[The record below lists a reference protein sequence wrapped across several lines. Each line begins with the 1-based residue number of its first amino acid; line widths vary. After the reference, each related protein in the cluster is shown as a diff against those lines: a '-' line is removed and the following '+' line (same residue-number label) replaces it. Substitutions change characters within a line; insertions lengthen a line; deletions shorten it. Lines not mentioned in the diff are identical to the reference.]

1 MLVNKKPQK
10 PNHPLPALRRAERG
24 VSLIEAL
31 VSLVVLAIGVLGL
44 AGLQT
49 RTLVESRNT
58 NNRATAIQMIADLSE
73 RMQMNHIAARAGAY
87 SVLAFGAAPAPGN
100 DCLPTNTNS
109 AGVVCTPAQLA
120 VSDLA
125 QWRAELLQLIPN
137 ADASTFPN
145 LQNGVPVVGVMV
157 AWPPQVSEKTNTA
170 AATGAITFA
179 PNTNGVGCPAGL
191 ICHFGWVPLR

>member
-1 MLVNKKPQK
+1 MNKKPQK
-10 PNHPLPALRRAERG
+10 PHHPLQGRKRRESG

-31 VSLVVLAIGVLGL
+31 VSLVVLALGVLGL

-58 NNRATAIQMIADLSE
+58 SNRATAIQMIADLSE
-73 RMQMNHIAARAGAY
+73 RLQMNHIAARAGAY
-87 SVLAFGAAPAPGN
+87 SALAFGAAPAPGN
-100 DCLPTNTNS
+100 DCLPANTSS

-120 VSDLA
+120 LSDLA
-125 QWRAELLQLIPN
+125 QWRTELQQLIPN

-170 AATGAITFA
+170 EATGAMTFA
-179 PNTNGVGCPAGL
+179 PNANAVGCPAGL
-191 ICHFGWVPLR
+191 ICHFGWIPLR